1 MSSTIR
7 QIVFLV
13 GVTGK
18 TGGSIAEALAKQ
30 PEKFELRTIVRSSSV
45 DKPFIK
51 ELASLGV
58 KIITGDIVNDPQD
71 TLEAHLKD
79 VDTVIIASVPLP
91 EGHQDNL
98 IRAAKAAGVKRVV
111 PSDFATYAPP
121 GSMQGQDM
129 KVRTQKFIT
138 DNDIPHTFILV
149 GIWPDAV
156 LPLPHAVDGGPVAN
170 FFQKQFQGPGNVK
183 TSWTALERVGD
194 FVARIISDPR
204 TLKRTVQTWDGEST
218 LGEMYELASKVTGEN
233 FDDYHKL
240 SVDEVESKCG
250 NDFLPSIPYE
260 YSRSVWLRGENTVK
274 AAVAAGALDARALYP
289 DYTPLPLEE
298 FVRKFY
304 RKQ

>member
-1 MSSTIR
+1 MLSTIR

-13 GVTGK
+13 GATGK
-18 TGGSIAEALAKQ
+18 TGGSIARALAKQ
-30 PEKFELRTIVRSSSV
+30 TEKFELRTIVRSSSV

-129 KVRTQKFIT
+129 ASSNERRNVS
-138 DNDIPHTFILV
+138 FILT
-149 GIWPDAV
+149 IAF
-156 LPLPHAVDGGPVAN
+156 LNRKSEH
-170 FFQKQFQGPGNVK
+170 KSSSSTT
-183 TSWTALERVGD
+183 TS
-194 FVARIISDPR
+194 P
-204 TLKRTVQTWDGEST
+204 TLS
-218 LGEMYELASKVTGEN
+218 S
-233 FDDYHKL
+233 
-240 SVDEVESKCG
+240 
-250 NDFLPSIPYE
+250 
-260 YSRSVWLRGENTVK
+260 
-274 AAVAAGALDARALYP
+274 
-289 DYTPLPLEE
+289 
-298 FVRKFY
+298 
-304 RKQ
+304 